1 MKKFSQFL
9 FENQQ
14 CQKSDKQELPQL
26 ETKTH
31 VSPTILKGQSIPFTS
46 I

>member
-1 MKKFSQFL
+1 
-9 FENQQ
+9 
-14 CQKSDKQELPQL
+14 LPQL